1 MTLTDTFLNAI
12 AGVIN
17 GESFTPPSDIGFSST
32 AITID
37 GTDTSLPG
45 EYGVR
50 ATASNSR
57 TLNETVFSAVKPG
70 ATVGSAGERLNSFGL
85 FNATTNGDLHSEAL
99 VSSLLQTSDFD
110 VEVDW
115 QINTNRRSN

>member
-17 GESFTPPSDIGFSST
+17 GESFTAPTHIGYGST

-45 EYGVR
+45 EFGTR
-50 ATASNSR
+50 DSASGSR
-57 TLNETVFSAVKPG
+57 TLNETILSAVKTG
-70 ATVGSAGERLNSFGL
+70 ATVGSAGERLNSMGL
-85 FNATTNGDLHSEAL
+85 FNASSTGDLHSEAL
-99 VSSLLQTSDFD
+99 VSSLLHTSAFD